1 MNSMLKI
8 EWLFK
13 SCSIR
18 MNQCALKIKI
28 KNRVNIWYMY
38 TQKVYLSYMLVRAQ
52 LKMFLMGW
60 DKELLFQSICMQEKC

>member
-1 MNSMLKI
+1 
-8 EWLFK
+8 
-13 SCSIR
+13 
-18 MNQCALKIKI
+18 
-28 KNRVNIWYMY
+28 MY